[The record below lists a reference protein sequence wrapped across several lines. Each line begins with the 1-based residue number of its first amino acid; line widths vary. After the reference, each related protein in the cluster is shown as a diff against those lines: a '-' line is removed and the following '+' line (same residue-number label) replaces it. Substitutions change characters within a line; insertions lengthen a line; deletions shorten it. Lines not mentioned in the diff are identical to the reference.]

1 MTETKMT
8 PGAMLLKDW
17 LSRHRLKQND
27 LAVRVGTSQ
36 ATISKLLKG
45 TTRPGL
51 ALAQLIE
58 QATHFASPDDRD
70 TVVPVPMLA
79 WLSNEEDST
88 LTELQRIK
96 DEVAG
101 RALEDQQAQFWA
113 EVEQKLDQTLAQQ
126 DREIEA
132 LSQATDAT
140 SREIIFDKITV
151 IKGAIESYERWL
163 KK

>member
-1 MTETKMT
+1 
-8 PGAMLLKDW
+8 
-17 LSRHRLKQND
+17 
-27 LAVRVGTSQ
+27 
-36 ATISKLLKG
+36 
-45 TTRPGL
+45 
-51 ALAQLIE
+51 
-58 QATHFASPDDRD
+58 
-70 TVVPVPMLA
+70 MLA
-79 WLSNEEDST
+79 WLSNEEEST

-101 RALEDQQAQFWA
+101 RALEDQQAQFLA
-113 EVEQKLDQTLAQQ
+113 EVEQKLDQARAQQ

-132 LSQATDAT
+132 LYQATDAT